1 MDDTKVTDH
10 HALLPTDV
18 RPKLLSADEQTI
30 YDMIV
35 GRMLEAFAQRCVKDV
50 TTVVAV
56 CDGAEYVAKGTIVR
70 QAGWRGIY
78 GEETEDTL
86 LPEWTE
92 GMTLPV
98 GGCSMTEGKT
108 KPKPLHTEATLLA
121 AMETA
126 GREIVRHRY
135 ACNPRGD
142 HRNTLFTGVHG

>member
-1 MDDTKVTDH
+1 M
-10 HALLPTDV
+10 
-18 RPKLLSADEQTI
+18 
-30 YDMIV
+30 
-35 GRMLEAFAQRCVKDV
+35 
-50 TTVVAV
+50 
-56 CDGAEYVAKGTIVR
+56 EYVAKGTIIR

-78 GEETEDTL
+78 GEETEDIV

-126 GREIVRHRY
+126 GREIEDDEIRQALETCGIGTPATR
-135 ACNPRGD
+135 AAIIE
-142 HRNTLFTGVHG
+142 TLFSREYMIRQKSRSCRPRRGWHSTR